1 MHISKGKMVDLK
13 HSEMTEYLLIT
24 GASGFTGNFLI
35 EKLLNETSLD
45 MVVTGRNQDSISE
58 VKNPRVHFEEMD
70 LLRPDSFAK
79 VFTNYHISAIFH
91 LGALARLSE
100 GENDP
105 IRSIR
110 INYIA
115 SVELVRL
122 SLQHHVKT
130 FVFTSSDLARQ
141 ATSVVGMC
149 KYLVEDAFR
158 KMKERSTQF
167 ITIRLA
173 NVIDS
178 PGAVTLIF
186 KKQIEQGE
194 PVTITD
200 RRMSRRFVTGHQ
212 AAEFI
217 YNTYLFG
224 QHNDLFVSTDKAV
237 IITDLALRLMRQMN
251 KTVPIRYIGAKP
263 GERLSEKGYSAQ
275 EVYPT
280 SMSGLG
286 KLRNNLYDQNETIQ
300 IQNQLLMKAKLL
312 GDLEV
317 IHKLNELFETP
328 EA

>member
-1 MHISKGKMVDLK
+1 MGDSK
-13 HSEMTEYLLIT
+13 HSEKSEYLLIT
-24 GASGFTGNFLI
+24 GASGFTGTFLI
-35 EKLLNETSLD
+35 EKLLSETGFDL
-45 MVVTGRNQDSISE
+45 VVTGRNADRILQ
-58 VKNPRVHFEEMD
+58 VNHARVHFVEID
-70 LLRPDSFAK
+70 LLHPNSFAE
-79 VFTNYHISAIFH
+79 VFKNYHISAVFH
-91 LGALARLSE
+91 LAALARLSE

-115 SVELVRL
+115 SVELIRL
-122 SLQHHVKT
+122 SIQHQVKT
-130 FVFTSSDLARQ
+130 FVFTSSDLARH

-149 KYLVEDAFR
+149 KYLVEDVFR
-158 KMKERSTQF
+158 KIQEISSQF

-194 PVTITD
+194 PVTITEPD
-200 RRMSRRFVTGHQ
+200 MSRRFITGPQ

-217 YNTYLFG
+217 YHAYLFG

-237 IITDLALRLMRQMN
+237 IITDLAQRLMHQMD
-251 KTVPIRYIGAKP
+251 KTVPIRFIGAKP

-275 EVYPT
+275 EVFPT
-280 SMSGLG
+280 SLSGLG
-286 KLRNNLYDQNETIQ
+286 KLRNNLYNQEETIR
-300 IQNQLLMKAKLL
+300 IQNQLLTKAKLH

-317 IHKLNELFETP
+317 IHILNELFETP

>member
-1 MHISKGKMVDLK
+1 MGDLK
-13 HSEMTEYLLIT
+13 HSEKTEYLLIT
-24 GASGFTGNFLI
+24 GASSFTGTFLI
-35 EKLLNETSLD
+35 EKLLNETSFDL
-45 MVVTGRNQDSISE
+45 VATGRNTDRILQ
-58 VKNPRVHFEEMD
+58 VNHARVHFVEMD
-70 LLRPDSFAK
+70 LLLPDSFVK

-115 SVELVRL
+115 SVELIRL
-122 SLQHHVKT
+122 SIQHQVKT
-130 FVFTSSDLARQ
+130 FVFTSSDLARH

-158 KMKERSTQF
+158 KIQNVNTQF

-194 PVTITD
+194 PVTITEP
-200 RRMSRRFVTGHQ
+200 RMSRRFITGPQ

-217 YNTYLFG
+217 YHAYLFG

-237 IITDLALRLMRQMN
+237 IITDLAQRLMHQMD
-251 KTVPIRYIGAKP
+251 KTVPIRFIGAKP

-275 EVYPT
+275 EVFPT

-286 KLRNNLYDQNETIQ
+286 KLRNNLYNHEETSRIQ
-300 IQNQLLMKAKLL
+300 EQLLMKAKLH

-317 IHKLNELFETP
+317 IHKLNELFENQ

>member
-1 MHISKGKMVDLK
+1 MGNLK
-13 HSEMTEYLLIT
+13 HSEKAEYLLIT
-24 GASGFTGNFLI
+24 GASGFTGTFLI
-35 EKLLNETSLD
+35 EKLLNETDFDL
-45 MVVTGRNQDSISE
+45 VVTGRNADRILQ
-58 VKNPRVHFEEMD
+58 VNHTRVHFVEMD
-70 LLRPDSFAK
+70 LLHPGSFAE
-79 VFTNYHISAIFH
+79 VFMNYHPSAIFH
-91 LGALARLSE
+91 LAAIARLSE

-105 IRSIR
+105 GQSIR

-122 SLQHHVKT
+122 SRQHQVKT

-149 KYLVEDAFR
+149 KFLVEDAFR
-158 KMKERSTQF
+158 KIQNVNTQL

-178 PGAVTLIF
+178 PGTVTLIF
-186 KKQIEQGE
+186 KRQIEQGG

-200 RRMSRRFVTGHQ
+200 RRMSRRFITGHQ
-212 AAEFI
+212 AAEII
-217 YNTYLFG
+217 YNTYHFG
-224 QHNDLFVSTDKAV
+224 QHNDLFVSTEKA
-237 IITDLALRLMRQMN
+237 INISHLARQLMQQLG
-251 KTVPIRYIGAKP
+251 KTVPIKYIGAKP

-275 EVYPT
+275 EVFPT
-280 SMSGLG
+280 SLSGLG
-286 KLRNNLYDQNETIQ
+286 KLRNNLYNQEETIR
-300 IQNQLLMKAKLL
+300 IQNQLLTKAKLH

>member
-1 MHISKGKMVDLK
+1 MGDLK
-13 HSEMTEYLLIT
+13 HSEKTEYLLIT
-24 GASGFTGNFLI
+24 GASGFTGTFLI

-45 MVVTGRNQDSISE
+45 LVITGRNADRILQ
-58 VKNPRVHFEEMD
+58 VNHARVHFVEMD
-70 LLRPDSFAK
+70 LLHTGSFAK

-122 SLQHHVKT
+122 SIQHQVKT
-130 FVFTSSDLARQ
+130 FVFTSSDLARH

-178 PGAVTLIF
+178 PGTVTLIF
-186 KKQIEQGE
+186 KRQIEQGE

-200 RRMSRRFVTGHQ
+200 PRMSRRFITGPQ
-212 AAEFI
+212 AVAFI
-217 YNTYLFG
+217 YNAYLLG

-237 IITDLALRLMRQMN
+237 IITDLAHRLMHQMD
-251 KTVPIRYIGAKP
+251 KTVPIRFIGAKP

-275 EVYPT
+275 EVFPT
-280 SMSGLG
+280 SLSGLG
-286 KLRNNLYDQNETIQ
+286 KLRNNLYDQKETSRIQ
-300 IQNQLLMKAKLL
+300 EQLLMKAKSH

-317 IHKLNELFETP
+317 IHKLNVLFETP

>member
-1 MHISKGKMVDLK
+1 MGDLK

-24 GASGFTGNFLI
+24 GASSFTGTFLI
-35 EKLLNETSLD
+35 KKLLNETTFDL
-45 MVVTGRNQDSISE
+45 VVTGRNQDSISE
-58 VKNPRVHFEEMD
+58 VKNPRVHFMEMD

-79 VFTNYHISAIFH
+79 VFSNYHISAIFH

-122 SLQHHVKT
+122 SIQHQVKT
-130 FVFTSSDLARQ
+130 FVFTSSDLARH

-158 KMKERSTQF
+158 KIQEISSQF

-194 PVTITD
+194 PVTITEP
-200 RRMSRRFVTGHQ
+200 RMSRRFITGPQ

-217 YNTYLFG
+217 YNAYLFG
-224 QHNDLFVSTDKAV
+224 QHNDLFISTDKAV
-237 IITDLALRLMRQMN
+237 NITDLAHRLMHQME
-251 KTVPIRYIGAKP
+251 KTVPIRFIGAKP
-263 GERLSEKGYSAQ
+263 AERLSEKGYSAQ
-275 EVYPT
+275 EVFPT
-280 SMSGLG
+280 RRSGLG
-286 KLRNNLYDQNETIQ
+286 RLRNNLYDQKETSRIQ
-300 IQNQLLMKAKLL
+300 EQLLMKAKLH